1 MHPGIFQWV
10 KQLRNG
16 IVLVV
21 SLLAAIVKDLV
32 ALSKWSTFLCLHGL
46 VVVALRCT
54 YELSHGHTNVIHT
67 LHS

>member
-10 KQLRNG
+10 KQLRDG

-32 ALSKWSTFLCLHGL
+32 ALNKWSTFLCLHGL
-46 VVVALRCT
+46 IVAALRCT
-54 YELSHGHTNVIHT
+54 Y
-67 LHS
+67 

>member
-10 KQLRNG
+10 KRLRDG

-32 ALSKWSTFLCLHGL
+32 ALSKRSTFLGLHGL
-46 VVVALRCT
+46 IVAALRYT
-54 YELSHGHTNVIHT
+54 Y
-67 LHS
+67 